1 MLLGFLG
8 FDTSVG
14 ELAMLAGTTSQGT
27 TFYGMIQAAAHYGVT
42 LTGVQLDGNQLK
54 SGDIVLLDVGGYYHY
69 SFVIQRL
76 GDFIVLQD
84 PAYGIRILSLSEFN
98 KIYTGYALTT
108 KNGIGF
114 PLSDDQLNSFT
125 GGNANIGA
133 TLFDTLL
140 VMAGVL
146 ATSVSAAVSS
156 AWFPPLALAIFVGG
170 LIFFGGNALLDRFAP
185 DLIPR
190 KGTGWDGLIKD
201 TINLP
206 SYLLESLKSNSDFQ
220 KELNK
225 ISQGNPNNNE
235 GTLLGKLWVNCDMF
249 PFPGN
254 YVCKTGVVSFLPG
267 LILVAVGTGISPA
280 NAVDFIFNIPNY
292 ISNIPRAIFN
302 IPNVLSDFWKRITDY
317 KPSPIPTMSTM
328 NNTNFTFKSSTIS
341 PMMINVPV
349 IVNGISNGIN
359 GIGEWLAD
367 AQKSFAP
374 TLDYLKNGFI
384 LAAVKNIP
392 GAKTIAA
399 AARSSYQTLKTGYDA
414 VKNAWGSFSNGVK
427 QEIASLTSN
436 PVDYINNKFNQGV
449 SWAKNELY
457 KVGKTIYKG
466 LSWAGSKVQ
475 SGINW
480 VGSQVKSGISW
491 VANQV
496 QSGINWLGNQV
507 QSGWNWL
514 W

>member
-1 MLLGFLG
+1 MPLLAVIALG
-8 FDTSVG
+8 
-14 ELAMLAGTTSQGT
+14 
-27 TFYGMIQAAAHYGVT
+27 
-42 LTGVQLDGNQLK
+42 
-54 SGDIVLLDVGGYYHY
+54 
-69 SFVIQRL
+69 
-76 GDFIVLQD
+76 
-84 PAYGIRILSLSEFN
+84 
-98 KIYTGYALTT
+98 
-108 KNGIGF
+108 
-114 PLSDDQLNSFT
+114 
-125 GGNANIGA
+125 
-133 TLFDTLL
+133 
-140 VMAGVL
+140 
-146 ATSVSAAVSS
+146 
-156 AWFPPLALAIFVGG
+156 IFVGAVIYYG
-170 LIFFGGNALLDRFAP
+170 LIDEHVTP
-185 DLIPR
+185 

-206 SYLLESLKSNSDFQ
+206 SYLLESIKNYDPTPPDIEKGFKVLKEGGLSKLIKGIIPQIPDDDRDLVERLIEGA
-220 KELNK
+220 KDAPWYYKVGATVL
-225 ISQGNPNNNE
+225 ISIVGIPYM
-235 GTLLGKLWVNCDMF
+235 V
-249 PFPGN
+249 PFIYSIGSVFSSGSSLIN
-254 YVCKTGVVSFLPG
+254 AFL
-267 LILVAVGTGISPA
+267 
-280 NAVDFIFNIPNY
+280 DIPNK
-292 ISNIPRAIFN
+292 
-302 IPNVLSDFWKRITDY
+302 LSDFWKRITDY
-317 KPSPIPTMSTM
+317 KPSPIPKMSTM

-341 PMMINVPV
+341 PMMINVPG

-359 GIGEWLAD
+359 GIVGWLAD

-491 VANQV
+491 VANHV
-496 QSGINWLGNQV
+496 QSGINWLGNHV